1 MPIMIIISRYLLNIS
16 FPKKLLNSFNIFT
29 NIFPKRIIA
38 CFFFKIVQNL
48 KKTVQKTNGNAKAVV
63 LFVKNEDAR

>member
-16 FPKKLLNSFNIFT
+16 FPKKPEIFYIST
-29 NIFPKRIIA
+29 NNFSKRAIA